1 MNTPFIAIVPA
12 RAASTRLPGKMLLDV
27 AGLPL
32 VVRTAQQASQS
43 QASRLIVA
51 TDDLQILEAVQAH
64 QFEAMLTRADH
75 PSGTDRLAEVVT
87 TLDLD
92 DEQIIVNV
100 QGDEPLI
107 DPELINQVA
116 ASLAV
121 NPQASIAT
129 CAYPIQSSKAL
140 FNPNIVKVVCDVNQR
155 ALYFS
160 RAPIPWARDAFS
172 KDKSLLP
179 KDYIALHHIGLY
191 AYRVKFLKQYP
202 HLSVGRLEQLEA
214 LEQLRAMEHGHQIQ
228 VLITEAAPLA
238 GVDTEQDLER
248 VRFFLMKQQ

>member
-1 MNTPFIAIVPA
+1 MDTSFIAIIPA

-32 VVRTAQQASQS
+32 VVRTAQQAALS

-51 TDDLQILEAVQAH
+51 TDTQEIADIVQSH
-64 QFEAMLTRADH
+64 NYEVILTREDH
-75 PSGTDRLAEVVT
+75 PSGTDRLAEVVN
-87 TLDLD
+87 TLTLD
-92 DEQIIVNV
+92 DEQIIVDV

-107 DPELINQVA
+107 DPQLINQVA
-116 ASLAV
+116 QELAD

-129 CAYPIQSSKAL
+129 CAYPIQSSEAL
-140 FNPNIVKVVCDVNQR
+140 FNPNIVKVVCDYNNR
-155 ALYFS
+155 AMYFS

-202 HLSVGRLEQLEA
+202 HLCAGRYEQLEA
-214 LEQLRAMEHGHQIQ
+214 LEQLRAMEHGYQIQ
-228 VLITEAAPLA
+228 VLITDAAPLA
-238 GVDTEQDLER
+238 GIDTEQDLER
-248 VRFFLMKQQ
+248 VRIFLQNKP